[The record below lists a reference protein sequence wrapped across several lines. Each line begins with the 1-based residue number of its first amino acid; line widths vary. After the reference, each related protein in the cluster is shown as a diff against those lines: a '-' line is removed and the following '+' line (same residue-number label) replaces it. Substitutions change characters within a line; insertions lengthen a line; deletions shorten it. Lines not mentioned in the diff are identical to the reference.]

1 MSYISAIDLQKYS
14 NVYGDIALQQEYID
28 AAENIVNNYLG
39 YSPTLHAYNNIL
51 NGKGNHELQLRAK
64 PIQNIVDI
72 LIDGVSVPID
82 QFYFTPDSE
91 FIYYNSIFPEGEK
104 NIQIE
109 YTAGWGSV
117 VDDDSVNGN
126 LLPKIIKL
134 TVLRIASL
142 LQMESDSNIGITSK
156 SFADSGT
163 RTFLNTTDYYRYLI
177 PISIYR
183 ILVI

>member
-14 NVYGDIALQQEYID
+14 NVYGDIILQQEYID

-39 YSPTLHAYNNIL
+39 YSPTLHVYNNIL
-51 NGKGNHELQLRAK
+51 DGKGNHELQLKAK

-72 LIDGVSVPID
+72 LIDGTSIPINK
-82 QFYFTPDSE
+82 FYFTFNSE
-91 FIYYNSIFPEGEK
+91 FIYYNNIFPDGIK

-117 VDDDSVNGN
+117 IDDDTVNGE

-142 LQMESDSNIGITSK
+142 LQTESDNNIGITSK

-163 RTFLNTTDYYRYLI
+163 RTFLNTTDYYKYLI
-177 PISIYR
+177 PISFYKLIT
-183 ILVI
+183 I

>member
-1 MSYISAIDLQKYS
+1 MSYISANDLQKYS
-14 NVYGDIALQQEYID
+14 NVYSDIILQQEYID

-51 NGKGNHELQLRAK
+51 NGRGTHELQLRAK
-64 PIQNIVDI
+64 PIQDIVH
-72 LIDGVSVPID
+72 LSIDGTSIPINE
-82 QFYFTPDSE
+82 FYFTNDSE
-91 FIYYNSIFPEGEK
+91 FLYYNNFFPDGTK

-117 VDDDSVNGN
+117 IDDDTVNGN
-126 LLPKIIKL
+126 SLPKIIKL

-142 LQMESDSNIGITSK
+142 LQTESDSNIGITSK

-163 RTFLNTTDYYRYLI
+163 RTFINNTDYYKYLI
-177 PISIYR
+177 PISLYR